1 VSIEQI
7 FFFEAQIAESKEQTL
22 VSQGWGFLDFSQR
35 AEEQEQTLV
44 REGPKSREQRAE
56 ATQQG
61 VK

>member
-1 VSIEQI
+1 MRNL
-7 FFFEAQIAESKEQTL
+7 TMRT
-22 VSQGWGFLDFSQR
+22 QGWGFLAFSQR

>member
-1 VSIEQI
+1 MYLSIFKSSAHQ
-7 FFFEAQIAESKEQTL
+7 FQNSSKRE
-22 VSQGWGFLDFSQR
+22 QGWGVLAFSQR